1 MTVYREAPRNLQ
13 GSSFKKGGYWF
24 GEYKIHT
31 QKLTGSLYTENVNYL
46 EARMEMITPFTIAMT
61 EKKNRKEFRKTY
73 VGIKTNGKNTK
84 FLNSKVQNLN
94 SINCPQIILQI

>member
-46 EARMEMITPFTIAMT
+46 EARMEMITPLTIAMT
-61 EKKNRKEFRKTY
+61 EKKQE
-73 VGIKTNGKNTK
+73 GIQEEICRDKNKWKKYQVLEQQSTK
-84 FLNSKVQNLN
+84 
-94 SINCPQIILQI
+94 P